1 MVCET
6 SGLIDM
12 FTSVCLKKGS
22 EGVESCSPGWPGE
35 LDLTGID
42 DEEIDK
48 VVIATPYPILWF
60 TPSK

>member
-1 MVCET
+1 MKSLV
-6 SGLIDM
+6 L
-12 FTSVCLKKGS
+12 FTCSVLFVLKKGS

-48 VVIATPYPILWF
+48 VVIDTPWPILCF